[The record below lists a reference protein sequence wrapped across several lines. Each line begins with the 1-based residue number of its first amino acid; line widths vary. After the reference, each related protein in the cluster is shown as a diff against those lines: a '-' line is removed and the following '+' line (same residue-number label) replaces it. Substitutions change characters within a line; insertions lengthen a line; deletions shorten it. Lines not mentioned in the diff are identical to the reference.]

1 MYYYSI
7 YLKGIQNGTG
17 YIDIVLKDDQLMRDY
32 LQYLDI
38 GMRAHRAYT
47 VVDPGSA
54 LGSAAGIFSINIAD
68 IAAITTTAPAAAS
81 GSSQEEFSATQFIRP
96 ADVDDH
102 EELPFDGSSDDG
114 KS

>member
-1 MYYYSI
+1 
-7 YLKGIQNGTG
+7 
-17 YIDIVLKDDQLMRDY
+17 MRDY

-47 VVDPGSA
+47 VVDPSSA
-54 LGSAAGIFSINIAD
+54 TGAPAGIFSVNIAD

-81 GSSQEEFSATQFIRP
+81 GASQDEFSATQFIRP
-96 ADVDDH
+96 ADVDDQDDR
-102 EELPFDGSSDDG
+102 PFDEPSGGG